1 MGNDHV
7 ARRQFLQHSATGIA
21 IAVSSGMALR
31 ADSTPLARPTGKT
44 DGPVTILLEE
54 APEALRAKLA
64 DALRYCPTGAIA
76 VED

>member
-1 MGNDHV
+1 MRVRVDVDLCQGHGVCVNEVPEVFQLED
-7 ARRQFLQHSATGIA
+7 
-21 IAVSSGMALR
+21 
-31 ADSTPLARPTGKT
+31 

-76 VED
+76 LDD